1 MTELFYLFASTFQT
15 NPKNG
20 IGPQLL
26 CLVAIGAESEFRGR
40 PKPWDLA
47 EHKRGAMSGSSLV
60 VETCAVIGTIKQFSY
75 SLSWM
80 LAVRNFLVE
89 YMLNS
94 EMWAMTLMPSVREAL
109 GCSGVTSS
117 RVWLYL
123 HLFTQVQSC
132 KITWGD
138 QKSSNSQEGP

>member
-1 MTELFYLFASTFQT
+1 MFASTFQT

-20 IGPQLL
+20 IGPQLF

-40 PKPWDLA
+40 LKPWDLA
-47 EHKRGAMSGSSLV
+47 ELKRGAMSGSSLV
-60 VETCAVIGTIKQFSY
+60 VETCAVIRTIKQFSY

-80 LAVRNFLVE
+80 LAIRNFLVE
-89 YMLNS
+89 YVLNS
-94 EMWAMTLMPSVREAL
+94 EMWAMMLMPSVREAL
-109 GCSGVTSS
+109 GCLGVTSS
-117 RVWLYL
+117 GVWLCL

-138 QKSSNSQEGP
+138 QKSSSSQEGP